1 MGVAVVTDS
10 TSCLPPERAEEE
22 GLTVVPLHV
31 LVAGED
37 RVAVR
42 EISPGEVAEI
52 LGRGKERISTSMV
65 SPGEFVDA
73 FREGRVGIAST

>member
-10 TSCLPPERAEEE
+10 TSCLPTQRAVEE

-37 RVAVR
+37 RVAVS
-42 EISPGEVAEI
+42 EI
-52 LGRGKERISTSMV
+52 
-65 SPGEFVDA
+65 
-73 FREGRVGIAST
+73 